1 MRWDETM
8 TIHGS
13 EHYLA
18 KAVAA
23 LEKAEQQTHSTEAMA
38 AHTHRADVLLRLHG
52 VMLVREAA
60 GLVPAAPAE
69 LPAAVIDCHGRVWQ
83 ADPEGRYR
91 FLNETLTHAELS
103 TRFGPL
109 RIAR

>member
-1 MRWDETM
+1 M

-38 AHTHRADVLLRLHG
+38 AHTHRADVLLRLHD

-60 GLVPAAPAE
+60 GLVPIEDVP
-69 LPAAVIDCHGRVWQ
+69 PVAVLDCHGRLWQ
-83 ADPEGRYR
+83 SVGDGEYVTTSVPGYLSHAD
-91 FLNETLTHAELS
+91 LS
-103 TRFGPL
+103 VRFGPL
-109 RIAR
+109 RPAEVSQ